1 MQLTQFT
8 DLGLR
13 AVMRLAVADDDE
25 TITTAAL
32 AAQVSVSYT
41 HMSKVVTHLRELGI
55 VDARR
60 GRGGGLSIT
69 ERGRG
74 VSIGWLARQLEGDG
88 EVVTCEGD
96 HPCPLRQACR
106 LRGALRKAQDA
117 FYRSLDEMTVSDVTT
132 ATTKTVLLTLH

>member
-13 AVMRLAVADDDE
+13 AVMRLAVAAADE

-32 AAQVSVSYT
+32 ADQVAVSYT
-41 HMSKVVTHLRELGI
+41 HMSKVVTRLRELGV

-60 GRGGGLSIT
+60 GKGGGLSIT
-69 ERGRG
+69 DRGRG

-88 EVVTCEGD
+88 EIVTCEGD
-96 HPCPLRQACR
+96 HPCPLRHNCR

-117 FYRSLDEMTVSDVTT
+117 FYSSLDAMTVSDVTT
-132 ATTKTVLLTLH
+132 APIKTVLLALH